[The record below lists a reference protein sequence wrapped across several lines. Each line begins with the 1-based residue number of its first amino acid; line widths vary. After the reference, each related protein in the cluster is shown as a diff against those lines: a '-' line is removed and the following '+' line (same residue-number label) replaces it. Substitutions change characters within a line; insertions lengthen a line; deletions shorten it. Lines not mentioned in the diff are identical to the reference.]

1 MLAVGSWRAKVFG
14 FVAHI
19 PGLQIGT
26 HVYLQGQ
33 VIKTK
38 TEVKKYERKELLSEV
53 MIVSQQS
60 ILTKLQ
66 KAKVQDVVNIENCAK
81 KLEDLVKTHGN
92 ESLEVKKVEE
102 EMKNLNEVN
111 QNRMEK
117 IIATEKNMSDAKEF
131 AVKRDLAEQKLL
143 ELESKLQEFKAK
155 ESYGES
161 FPQFVLQMTIILKVG
176 IFQWYQNQAD
186 FLVISSI
193 ISSFASLMLTIANA
207 TISLPLYIYG
217 KKQIQFK
224 SMKFQFGIIL
234 PLVTV
239 VVAPRLLSLCLF
251 FSLFALENAWI
262 CIAIL
267 SFFLMTY
274 LIGYWIILKISFV
287 KQKKKDGSASVIRT
301 QDSQDSNSNNCYQR
315 LFLCLLFLATT

>member
-1 MLAVGSWRAKVFG
+1 
-14 FVAHI
+14 
-19 PGLQIGT
+19 
-26 HVYLQGQ
+26 
-33 VIKTK
+33 
-38 TEVKKYERKELLSEV
+38 
-53 MIVSQQS
+53 MIVSQQA

-66 KAKVQDVVNIENCAK
+66 KENVQDVVNIENCVK
-81 KLEDLVKTHGN
+81 KLDDLVKTHKDF
-92 ESLEVKKVEE
+92 SVKK
-102 EMKNLNEVN
+102 
-111 QNRMEK
+111 
-117 IIATEKNMSDAKEF
+117 
-131 AVKRDLAEQKLL
+131 DLAEQKLL

-176 IFQWYQNQAD
+176 IFQWQNQAD

-267 SFFLMTY
+267 SFFLVTY

-301 QDSQDSNSNNCYQR
+301 QDSQDSNSDNCYQR

>member
-1 MLAVGSWRAKVFG
+1 
-14 FVAHI
+14 
-19 PGLQIGT
+19 
-26 HVYLQGQ
+26 
-33 VIKTK
+33 
-38 TEVKKYERKELLSEV
+38 
-53 MIVSQQS
+53 MIVSQQA

-66 KAKVQDVVNIENCAK
+66 KENVQGVVNIENCAK

-92 ESLEVKKVEE
+92 ESLEVKKLEE

-117 IIATEKNMSDAKEF
+117 IIATEKNMSDAKDF
-131 AVKRDLAEQKLL
+131 SVKRDLAEQKLL

-224 SMKFQFGIIL
+224 SMKFQF
-234 PLVTV
+234 
-239 VVAPRLLSLCLF
+239 
-251 FSLFALENAWI
+251 
-262 CIAIL
+262 
-267 SFFLMTY
+267 
-274 LIGYWIILKISFV
+274 
-287 KQKKKDGSASVIRT
+287 
-301 QDSQDSNSNNCYQR
+301 
-315 LFLCLLFLATT
+315 